1 MGLDNWGNL
10 VYTDVKYFIKE
21 RTFQQIYKNLE
32 VGMKSNKTLKAADRK
47 IFTTYFDDGLVDI
60 FLAAF
65 VLMFVIGPFLS
76 VPLGDFW
83 GVAIFLPFW
92 GLVYLI
98 LRYLRRRFVTPRLG
112 SVTWGDMRKRKL
124 RTGGIIMLVLNVIF
138 LGLGVVAFMFPIQSG
153 LVSSLRFGAMILIL
167 FTAAGYFYDYGMLYV
182 YGVLIA
188 LALPVGEWLYQTAGF
203 SHHGY
208 PVAFGSVAGIMLVRG
223 LVKFFTILKTP
234 PPQVEEQ
241 TV

>member
-1 MGLDNWGNL
+1 
-10 VYTDVKYFIKE
+10 
-21 RTFQQIYKNLE
+21 
-32 VGMKSNKTLKAADRK
+32 MKSNKTLKEADRK
-47 IFTTYFDDGLVDI
+47 LFTTYFDDGLVDI

-83 GVAIFLPFW
+83 AVAIFLPFW
-92 GLVYLI
+92 GLVYLV

-124 RTGGIIMLVLNVIF
+124 RRGSIIMLVLNVIF
-138 LGLGVVAFMFPIQSG
+138 LGLGVVAFLLPIQSG
-153 LVSSLRFGAMILIL
+153 YVMSLRFGANVLIL
-167 FTAAGYFYDYGMLYV
+167 FSVAGYFYDFSMLYL
-182 YGVLIA
+182 YGILIV

-208 PVAFGSVAGIMLVRG
+208 PVVFGSVAGIMLVRG
-223 LVKFFTILKTP
+223 LVKFFTLIKEI
-234 PPQVEEQ
+234 PPQAEEQ
-241 TV
+241 AV